1 MILPINAERPTRIL
15 HITDCHLGAKSGETL
30 LGLNVEASFVD
41 VLEHALVRE
50 ETPDLIL
57 VTGDI
62 AGHASAEAYERF
74 SYHVEKAFPN
84 VPYVC
89 VPGNHDTPSLMA
101 SAFPESALPRSVELG
116 DWLIVLL
123 DSTIPNCEHGNL
135 CDAELD
141 FLQQALADNR
151 DKHIIVCMHHQP
163 MAVGCDW
170 IDQYQVA
177 SADRF
182 KALVAEAGNVEVVL
196 WGHIHQVFESVID
209 GVQYMASPSTCI
221 QFKPNSVDFALD
233 RKMPGYR
240 WFELAGEGQFGTRVE
255 RISERNYPIDYSS
268 NGY

>member
-1 MILPINAERPTRIL
+1 MILPISAERPTRVL
-15 HITDCHLGAKSGETL
+15 HITDCHLGSDPSETL

-50 ETPDLIL
+50 EMPDLIL

-62 AGHASAEAYERF
+62 AGHASSEAYERF
-74 SYHVEKAFPN
+74 TYHMDKAFPEI
-84 VPYVC
+84 PYVC
-89 VPGNHDTPSLMA
+89 VPGNHDIPELMA
-101 SAFPESALPRSVELG
+101 SALPESVLPKVVELG

-141 FLQQALADNR
+141 FLQKTLAQYP

-163 MAVGCDW
+163 IAIGCDW

-182 KALVAEAGNVEVVL
+182 KAMVAEAGNVEVVL
-196 WGHIHQVFESVID
+196 WGHIHQAFERVI
-209 GVQYMASPSTCI
+209 GSVQYMASPSTCI

-240 WFELAGEGQFGTRVE
+240 WFELEGKGRFSTRVE
-255 RISERNYPIDYSS
+255 RVNERDYPIDYSS